1 MLTTAHCQTIPAW
14 LPSWLAETGSA
25 WVKTV
30 NTPAGWAAP
39 PGVKH
44 LCRVWSDNIDAGY
57 IAGGRQGG
65 RDFVRS
71 MYPRWQQTP
80 ATAYELANEPDCNTN
95 QGLANLREYTLG
107 AIEQAVSLGI
117 RLCVLNIAEGN
128 PHDNGTGDVGVS
140 AWKWQQL
147 RPAVV
152 AAQQAGMWLGRHC
165 YYRPGVEGPTGRW
178 HALGRLAWDLE
189 QLDVPGL
196 HVLVNECGIDG
207 GIAGYPGQQGWRV
220 LTSEDAYRNE
230 IIEAERYA
238 RTIPGIEAL
247 MVFGFGAQ
255 SPWESFDVPEGFAR
269 SLIAPLRAL
278 GQPVVTPP
286 VVAPTGAVIMP
297 IVNTHKAWY
306 SADSLFGPYDGH
318 PARARDWNLE
328 SMGNTDLGEPLQ
340 APCDGWVVYAQN
352 AGGGH
357 GLVVSFVAVVDG
369 EIVNWHW
376 KHLQRADVKQ
386 WQQVKQGQRIGAIG
400 NAYGQYSAH
409 LHEEVVRGAI
419 TAPTQDWR
427 DPAFE
432 YVDPA
437 EWYKAHGVDAAL
449 VDRMTQYDG
458 R

>member
-1 MLTTAHCQTIPAW
+1 M
-14 LPSWLAETGSA
+14 
-25 WVKTV
+25 
-30 NTPAGWAAP
+30 
-39 PGVKH
+39 
-44 LCRVWSDNIDAGY
+44 
-57 IAGGRQGG
+57 
-65 RDFVRS
+65 F
-71 MYPRWQQTP
+71 PRWQQNP
-80 ATAYELANEPDCNTN
+80 SECFALWNEPPCNSN
-95 QGLANLREYTLG
+95 EELVNLREATLG
-107 AIEQAVSLGI
+107 AVDEAVHLAIKLVGIEKS
-117 RLCVLNIAEGN
+117 EGS
-128 PHDNGTGDVGVS
+128 PGDNGSGDPGVS
-140 AWKWQQL
+140 AWKLAQL
-147 RPAVV
+147 RPAVK
-152 AAQQAGMWLGRHC
+152 ALADAGMYYGGHY

-189 QLDVPGL
+189 TLNIPNL
-196 HVLVNECGIDG
+196 KTLVTECGIDG

-376 KHLQRADVKQ
+376 KHLQRADVTQ
-386 WQQVKQGQRIGAIG
+386 WERVTQGQPIGAIG
-400 NAYGQYSAH
+400 NAYGQYSGAH

-437 EWYKAHGVDAAL
+437 EWYIAHGVDRAL